1 MSKEKKISQNPY
13 IAKDELLVKLGFR
26 EMIDI
31 TKLLYNEG
39 QIDGVPKNPRYLK
52 ESEHDNLVKSLA
64 DSPEFLEYKPLMV
77 YGLEDGT
84 YVTICGNMRLRV
96 ANELRIGGNT
106 NFDKLPCFVLKTDT
120 PIQKIKEYA
129 IKDNVQAGNWDW
141 DELANGDWKVDEL
154 QDWGVDCSFLTDT
167 EPVEQMSERKE
178 TEDDNYDENEHEIE
192 TKCKLGDIWQLGQH
206 RLMCG
211 DSTDAAQV
219 ALLLDGQQI
228 QLYLTDPP
236 YNVAYGYDNSTTEGH
251 RKDGLVV
258 LNDKMDNDKFE
269 QFLTNAFNAANA
281 NMRKGASFYI
291 FHSDGYSYW
300 FRKALI
306 NTVDLELREN
316 LIWVKNSMVLGRQDY
331 QWRHE
336 PCLYGWKK
344 GASHNWFSD
353 RKQTTVMEFDR
364 PTKSVEHPTMKPIPL
379 FAYLIQNSSQE
390 GWNVYDSFGGSGTTV
405 MACEQLDRNGFLM
418 ELDPHYCDVIINRWE
433 TYTGKKAE
441 KIKENENE

>member
-1 MSKEKKISQNPY
+1 MAKKQNNTLNELGVKERISLSCL
-13 IAKDELLVKLGFR
+13 EL
-26 EMIDI
+26 
-31 TKLLYNEG
+31 NEG
-39 QIDGVPKNPRYLK
+39 QIVGIPKNPRYLK
-52 ESEHDNLVKSLA
+52 GEEHDKLKKSLK
-64 DSPEFLEYKPLMV
+64 DSPELLQYKPLMV
-77 YGLEDGT
+77 YAVEGGKF
-84 YVTICGNMRLRV
+84 VVVCGNMRLRICQELH
-96 ANELRIGGNT
+96 NEGVEG
-106 NFDKLPCFVLKTDT
+106 FDALPCFVLNKDV
-120 PIQKIKEYA
+120 PIAKIKEYA

-141 DELANGDWKVDEL
+141 DELANGDWEVEEL

-167 EPVEQMSERKE
+167 EPVEEMPERKE
-178 TEDDNYDENEHEIE
+178 TEDDEYDENEHEIE
-192 TKCKLGDIWQLGQH
+192 AKCKLGDIWQLGRH

-211 DSTDAAQV
+211 DSTDASQV
-219 ALLLDGQQI
+219 AKLLGGTNI

-236 YNVAYGYDNSTTEGH
+236 YNVAYGYDGAATEGH

-269 QFLTNAFNAANA
+269 EFLTNAFNAANA
-281 NMRKGASFYI
+281 NMEKGASFYI

-390 GWNVYDSFGGSGTTV
+390 GWNVYDSFGGSGTTI
-405 MACEQLDRNGFLM
+405 MACEQLGRNGFSM

-441 KIKENENE
+441 KIKV